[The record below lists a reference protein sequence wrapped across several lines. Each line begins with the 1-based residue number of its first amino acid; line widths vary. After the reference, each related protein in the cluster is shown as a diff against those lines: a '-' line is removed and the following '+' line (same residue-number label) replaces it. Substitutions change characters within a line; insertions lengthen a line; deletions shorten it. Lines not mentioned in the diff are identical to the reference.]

1 MLTDANDY
9 LVAPE
14 GADRGRDFAALR
26 MRIESVFS
34 ELEEVGNELLG
45 GYDAAVPQRSLALL
59 ERADLIVPDV
69 LIQTHMLGLQARQI
83 EFRGLLSRARDN
95 VGHE

>member
-1 MLTDANDY
+1 MPPKGRPDYPIEAARRAASLIKWMLTDANNY

-59 ERADLIVPDV
+59 ER
-69 LIQTHMLGLQARQI
+69 QI
-83 EFRGLLSRARDN
+83 
-95 VGHE
+95 